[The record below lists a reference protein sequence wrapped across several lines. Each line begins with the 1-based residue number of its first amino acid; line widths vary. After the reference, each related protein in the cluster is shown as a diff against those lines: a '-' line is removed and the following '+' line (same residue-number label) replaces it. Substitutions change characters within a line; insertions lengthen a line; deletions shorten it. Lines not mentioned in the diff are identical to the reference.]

1 MVSYEPDETGY
12 LKVETHRSGH
22 FIFQIGLNIEQ
33 LDILK
38 ARVNDAHIRF
48 TSIPLVSEVSSELEN
63 RVMIASIYSTN
74 TIEGGELTY
83 EETEDV
89 LNLSDNEIKEQK
101 DIRVGN
107 LKNAYIF
114 SEDIAGTM
122 FREYQEELGK
132 EGEGILPGNLFLK
145 LSEEMFKDLHELI
158 TINLQHSFNKPKT
171 YRNNSK
177 EQRTNVGHKD
187 VGGTYQPP
195 KCQDDIQ
202 MLMEA
207 FCVWAN
213 SKPVESLPSLY
224 RAPLIHYY
232 FELIHPFWDGNGR
245 TGRLAEATILRAS
258 GYEYAP
264 HAMARY
270 YLDNLHEYFS
280 LLNLCRKKSNKG
292 EVTPNSEF
300 VYFFLNGMLNTINRL
315 HDRANNLIAS
325 ILVKARLEHLI
336 SLKEISVR
344 QHNVLSNLIANK
356 DIRSKDVL
364 KTQAWYKALYSN
376 LTERTGMRD
385 LKKLSDLQLIKI
397 DTDGSIKIAVLN
409 SKVKL
414 VSHPHTN
421 QS

>member
-22 FIFQIGLNIEQ
+22 FIFQIGLDIEQ
-33 LDILK
+33 LEILK
-38 ARVNDAHIRF
+38 DRVNDAHIRF

-89 LNLSDNEIKEQK
+89 LNLSDNEIKEQRE
-101 DIRVGN
+101 IRVGN
-107 LKNAYIF
+107 LKNAYDF
-114 SEDIAGTM
+114 SEEIAGSM
-122 FREYQEELGK
+122 FRECEAGK
-132 EGEGILPGNLFLK
+132 IKTGEIFLPGGVLLN
-145 LSEEMFKDLHELI
+145 LSEEMFKGLHELI
-158 TINLQHSFNKPKT
+158 TINLQHPFNKPKI

-177 EQRTNVGHKD
+177 EQRTNVGHSD

-195 KCQDDIQ
+195 KCQDDVQ
-202 MLMEA
+202 MLMKA

-213 SKPVESLPSLY
+213 SKPVENLPSLY

-245 TGRLAEATILRAS
+245 TGRLAEATVLRVS

-270 YLDNLHEYFS
+270 YLDNLHEYFT
-280 LLNLCRKKSNKG
+280 LLNYCRKKSNKG
-292 EVTPNSEF
+292 EENPNSEF
-300 VYFFLNGMLNTINRL
+300 VYFFLKGMLNTINRL
-315 HDRANNLIAS
+315 HDRANSLIAS

-336 SLKEISVR
+336 SIKEISVR

-356 DIRSKDVL
+356 DIRSKDIL

-376 LTERTGMRD
+376 VTERTGMRD
-385 LKKLSDLQLIKI
+385 LKKLSDLKLIKI
-397 DTDGSIKIAVLN
+397 DKDGSIKIAVLN
-409 SKVKL
+409 SKVSL

>member
-12 LKVETHRSGH
+12 LKVETYRSGH
-22 FIFQIGLNIEQ
+22 FVFQIGLDIEK
-33 LDILK
+33 LKILK
-38 ARVNDAHIRF
+38 YRVNDAHIRF
-48 TSIPLVSEVSSELEN
+48 TSIPLVSEVSSELEK

-101 DIRVGN
+101 DIRVRN
-107 LKNAYIF
+107 LKNAYNF

-122 FREYQEELGK
+122 FREYQEGLNK
-132 EGEGILPGNLFLK
+132 EGEGILPGDLLFN
-145 LSEEMFKDLHELI
+145 LSEEMFKDLHALI
-158 TINLQHSFNKPKT
+158 TANLQHSFNKPKI

-213 SKPVESLPSLY
+213 SKPVENLPSLY
-224 RAPLIHYY
+224 RAPLIHFY

-270 YLDNLHEYFS
+270 YLDNLHEYFT
-280 LLNLCRKKSNKG
+280 LLNSCRKKSNKG
-292 EVTPNSEF
+292 EENPNSEF
-300 VYFFLNGMLNTINRL
+300 VYFFLKGMLNTINRL
-315 HDRANNLIAS
+315 HDRSNSLIAS

-336 SLKEISVR
+336 SIKEISVR

-376 LTERTGMRD
+376 VTERTGMRD
-385 LKKLSDLQLIKI
+385 LKKLSDLKLIKI
-397 DTDGSIKIAVLN
+397 EKDGSIKITVLN

-414 VSHPHTN
+414 VRHPHTN